1 VQEEEEEEEE
11 EEEVSSVLAST
22 CSRSLGCAG
31 SDDYDWVRCG
41 GYNWCG
47 ESSRPQA
54 RAAYE

>member
-1 VQEEEEEEEE
+1 MQEEEEEEEE

-47 ESSRPQA
+47 ESSRRQA
-54 RAAYE
+54 RAA